1 MSDSD
6 DPLYQLV
13 MERLERFEA
22 AFEARFKLM
31 EMNVEHFQK
40 LNEQQAA
47 TFKADLAQLRKD
59 LDDHESRL
67 RTLTES
73 AVTFRTRSNLF
84 SGGSLAAS
92 LTALLRAF
100 FGGG

>member
-1 MSDSD
+1 MDEP
-6 DPLYQLV
+6 DPIYQLV
-13 MERLERFEA
+13 IERLDHFQA

-40 LNEQQAA
+40 LNDQQVS
-47 TFKADLAQLRKD
+47 TLKADLAQLRKD
-59 LDDHESRL
+59 LEDHESRL

-73 AVTFRTRSNLF
+73 AVTFRTWSNLF

-92 LTALLRAF
+92 LTALFRAF

>member
-6 DPLYQLV
+6 DPIYQLV
-13 MERLERFEA
+13 IERLDHFQA

-40 LNEQQAA
+40 LNDQQIS
-47 TFKADLAQLRKD
+47 TLKADLAQLRKE
-59 LDDHESRL
+59 LEDHESRL

-73 AVTFRTRSNLF
+73 AVTFRTWSNLF

-100 FGGG
+100 FGG